1 MTPDDVTSVFEQR
14 NREGR
19 AAIDLDHACASFA
32 KWLAG
37 AWDSL
42 GANDIALLTSVG
54 AALWREGYARRY

>member
-1 MTPDDVTSVFEQR
+1 MTPDDLISVFEQL

-19 AAIDLDHACASFA
+19 AAIDLDHACTGFV

-37 AWDSL
+37 AWDGLSES
-42 GANDIALLTSVG
+42 DIALLTSVG

>member
-1 MTPDDVTSVFEQR
+1 MTPDDVISVFEQL

-19 AAIDLDHACASFA
+19 AAIDLDRACASFA

-37 AWDSL
+37 AWDGL
-42 GANDIALLTSVG
+42 GESDVMLLASVG